1 MNCICILRK
10 TICSQL
16 PTSTHRFL
24 LQSEPAQVLKRNL
37 TSKVKNFKLNQN
49 IGRIDRRNA
58 AYLLRHTT
66 WKDLQELYEI
76 ARPFKKWIFL
86 GTSFMVLSS
95 GIFLIIPR
103 ILGKLIDQFDSN
115 RTTPSSSSE
124 EEITMKIAKFFK
136 NHPIALVEL
145 LAIGALATAAKVY
158 CLQLAGVN
166 IVGSLRKAVYS
177 SIIRQ
182 DMTFFDK
189 NMVGEIG
196 SRHAADTVIVGY
208 SVSSSL
214 RAGVRAVLVGVGSVG
229 MMLMTSIELST
240 VSFLTAPI
248 VMGIFKMFGKVQQQC
263 TWQLQE
269 VAADVNQTAVERMAN
284 IKTVRM
290 LSAEQ
295 QSIEE
300 YCKKGELILD
310 ISKTEALAKGS
321 LIGSFQFTGY
331 SAFSSILFYG
341 SHLINTGH
349 ITYGELSSF
358 CLYAVLAAASL
369 SNISGFYNEV
379 MKGLGASSRL
389 LELKNAQPAMNIN
402 SGIRKTDIRESIRF
416 ENVSFAYAG
425 RKSTLNNITF
435 DIPRGK
441 ITAVIG
447 PSGSG
452 KSSIASLMLRLY
464 DPAEGRITVDGI
476 DLRDMN
482 ATAWRHAIGT
492 VGQEPVLFTS
502 SIRENILLGAEYPN
516 SINQNQLETAAQLA
530 NALDFIQG
538 FENGFETMVGE
549 HGCKLSG
556 GQKQRIAIAR
566 ALVSNPKILIF
577 DEATSALDATSDYL
591 IRMTLDNLLKNHNL
605 TVLVIAHRLATM
617 EQADKV
623 VYVNRGRIEGQGTF
637 EEMMK
642 IQFSIVEQEAKKR
655 GIPMNEQMSRVNT
668 PVAPG
673 FSLKF

>member
-1 MNCICILRK
+1 MHCLCPLRN
-10 TICSQL
+10 TLCSQL
-16 PTSTHRFL
+16 PTSTYRML
-24 LQSEPAQVLKRNL
+24 LQAKTTPVTVLRRDL
-37 TSKVKNFKLNQN
+37 TAKIKNQKLNQN
-49 IGRIDRRNA
+49 IRRVDRRNA

-66 WKDLQELYEI
+66 WKDLVELYEI
-76 ARPFKKWIFL
+76 AKPFRKWIFL
-86 GTSFMVLSS
+86 GTSFMVVSS

-103 ILGKLIDQFDSN
+103 ILGKLIDQFDN
-115 RTTPSSSSE
+115 NTKRSE
-124 EEITMKIAKFFK
+124 EEITMRIAKFFK
-136 NHPIALVEL
+136 DQPMALVGL
-145 LAIGALATAAKVY
+145 LAVGALATAAKVY
-158 CLQLAGVN
+158 CLQIAGVN

-229 MMLMTSIELST
+229 MMLMTSLELST

-248 VMGIFKMFGKVQQQC
+248 VIGIFKMFGRVQQQC

-269 VAADVNQTAVERMAN
+269 VAADVNQTAIERMAN
-284 IKTVRM
+284 MKTVRM

-295 QSIEE
+295 QSIDE
-300 YCKKGELILD
+300 YCKKGELVLD

-389 LELKNAQPAMNIN
+389 LELKNSQPVMNLTT
-402 SGIRKTDIRESIRF
+402 GIRKTDVQEAIRF

-425 RKSTLNNITF
+425 RKKTLEDISF
-435 DIPRGK
+435 SIPRGK

-464 DPAEGRITVDGI
+464 DPADGRITVDGV
-476 DLRDMN
+476 DLREIN

-492 VGQEPVLFTS
+492 VGQEPVLFTC
-502 SIRENILLGAEYPN
+502 SIRENILMGAENPE
-516 SINQNQLETAAQLA
+516 SISQFQLEEAAQLA

-556 GQKQRIAIAR
+556 GQKQRIAMAR
-566 ALVSNPKILIF
+566 ALISKPKIMIL

-591 IRMTLDNLLKNHNL
+591 IRMTLDSLLKNHNL

-617 EQADKV
+617 QQADQV
-623 VYVNRGRIEGQGTF
+623 VFVNRGRIEGQGTF
-637 EEMMK
+637 DEMMK
-642 IQFSIVEQEAKKR
+642 VQNSIVEQEARRR

-668 PVAPG
+668 PTAYG
-673 FSLKF
+673 TSLKF

>member
-1 MNCICILRK
+1 MQCFCALRS
-10 TICSQL
+10 TLCSQL
-16 PTSTHRFL
+16 PTSTHRLL
-24 LQSEPAQVLKRNL
+24 LQSKTTAIRVLRRDL
-37 TSKVKNFKLNQN
+37 TSKVKNIKLNQN
-49 IGRIDRRNA
+49 LKRAERRNA

-66 WKDLQELYEI
+66 WKDLMELYEI
-76 ARPFKKWIFL
+76 ARPHKTWIFL

-103 ILGKLIDQFDSN
+103 ILGKLIDEYGNHGDQASQ
-115 RTTPSSSSE
+115 
-124 EEITMKIAKFFK
+124 EITMRIAKFFK
-136 NHPIALVEL
+136 EHPIALVGL
-145 LAIGALATAAKVY
+145 LATGALATAAKVY
-158 CLQLAGVN
+158 CLQIAGLN
-166 IVGSLRKAVYS
+166 IVGALRKAVYS
-177 SIIRQ
+177 SVIRQ
-182 DMTFFDK
+182 DMSFFDK
-189 NMVGEIG
+189 NVVGEIG
-196 SRHAADTVIVGY
+196 SRHSADTIIVGY
-208 SVSSSL
+208 SVSTSL
-214 RAGVRAVLVGVGSVG
+214 RAGVRAVLVGFGSVG
-229 MMLMTSIELST
+229 MMLMTSLELST

-248 VMGIFKMFGKVQQQC
+248 VITIFKMFGRVQQQC

-269 VAADVNQTAVERMAN
+269 VVADVNQTAFERMAN
-284 IKTVRM
+284 MKTVRM

-295 QSIEE
+295 QSIDE
-300 YCKKGELILD
+300 YVKKGETILD
-310 ISKTEALAKGS
+310 ISQTEALAKGS

-341 SHLINTGH
+341 SHLINEGQ

-389 LELKNAQPAMNIN
+389 LELKNAQPSMNLT
-402 SGIRKTDIRESIRF
+402 SGIEKTEIRDAIHF

-425 RKSTLNNITF
+425 RKRTLENISF

-464 DPAEGRITVDGI
+464 DPAEGRITVDGV
-476 DLRDMN
+476 DLREMN
-482 ATAWRHAIGT
+482 ATAWRRAIGT
-492 VGQEPVLFTS
+492 VGQEPVLFTC
-502 SIRENILLGAEYPN
+502 SIRENILMGAKEPTKV
-516 SINQNQLETAAQLA
+516 SQFDLEEAAQLA

-538 FENGFETMVGE
+538 FENGFDTMVGE

-566 ALVSNPKILIF
+566 ALISKPKILIL

-605 TVLVIAHRLATM
+605 TVLVVAHRLATM
-617 EQADKV
+617 QQADKV
-623 VYVNRGRIEGQGTF
+623 VYVNRGRIEGQGSF
-637 EEMMK
+637 DEMMLV
-642 IQFSIVEQEAKKR
+642 QNSIVEQEARRR
-655 GIPMNEQMSRVNT
+655 GIPMNEQMSRVKTSVNY
-668 PVAPG
+668 G
-673 FSLKF
+673 NS